1 MLGSLSKLLQ
11 NRVSY
16 RCFTVNFGKI
26 LRTPFIQNTSRLL
39 DWYNQE
45 NLDTQVQSQ
54 FSFQTNSPRENAI
67 QSK

>member
-26 LRTPFIQNTSRLL
+26 LRTSFIQNTSRLL

-54 FSFQTNSPRENAI
+54 FGFQTNSPRENVI

>member
-1 MLGSLSKLLQ
+1 MLGSLFKLLQ

-16 RCFTVNFGKI
+16 RCFPVNFGKN
-26 LRTPFIQNTSRLL
+26 LRTPFIQNSSRLL